1 MSGGAAVA
9 AIPVA
14 GEDTDDALP
23 RSTALRKKSDISK
36 KDEDKCT
43 CPDACEVH
51 PKAKEPMQKS
61 KEFFNPTKTTVGTV

>member
-36 KDEDKCT
+36 KDEECT